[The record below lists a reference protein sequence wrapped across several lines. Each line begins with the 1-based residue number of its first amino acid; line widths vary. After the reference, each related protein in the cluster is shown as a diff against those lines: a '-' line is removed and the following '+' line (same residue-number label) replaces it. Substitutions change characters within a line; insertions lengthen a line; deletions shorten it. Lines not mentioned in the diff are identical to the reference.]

1 MFSHGMRRLIL
12 GSRQPGVAEMSD
24 FLDMVCLMVA
34 LLSTQLVFTLYGAG
48 VRRPFGHLPKIP
60 DVPRY
65 MWNAS
70 KAIWVADC
78 LFAIFVFIMTISLF
92 SRMNVFAF
100 LFFSSTFYIFG
111 ELLTY
116 KIRLVPSFFISL
128 ALAVLSVALVWHGG
142 LAKLIVAAG

>member
-1 MFSHGMRRLIL
+1 
-12 GSRQPGVAEMSD
+12 MSD
-24 FLDMVCLMVA
+24 FLDTASLVVA

-65 MWNAS
+65 LWRANSAVMV
-70 KAIWVADC
+70 IDF
-78 LFAIFVFIMTISLF
+78 LFALFVIVMMLSLY

-100 LFFSSTFYIFG
+100 IFFSSAFYVLG

-116 KIRLVPSFFISL
+116 RIKLVPSFFASL
-128 ALAVLSVALVWHGG
+128 AFAVLAVMLVWPAVPGT
-142 LAKLIVAAG
+142 LIVAAG

>member
-1 MFSHGMRRLIL
+1 
-12 GSRQPGVAEMSD
+12 MSD
-24 FLDMVCLMVA
+24 FLDTACLVVA

-65 MWNAS
+65 LWRARMTVRVVDW
-70 KAIWVADC
+70 
-78 LFAIFVFIMTISLF
+78 LFLIFVFVMMVSLF
-92 SRMNVFAF
+92 SRMNVLAFAF
-100 LFFSSTFYIFG
+100 FSFIFYIFG

-116 KIRLVPSFFISL
+116 KVRLLPSFFISL

-142 LAKLIVAAG
+142 TAMLIVAAG

>member
-1 MFSHGMRRLIL
+1 
-12 GSRQPGVAEMSD
+12 MSD
-24 FLDMVCLMVA
+24 FLDTAGLVVA

-65 MWNAS
+65 LWRAD
-70 KAIWVADC
+70 KAVMAVDYAFS
-78 LFAIFVFIMTISLF
+78 LFVFIMMLSLF

-100 LFFSSTFYIFG
+100 IFFSSAFYVLG

-116 KIRLVPSFFISL
+116 KIRLVPSFFASL
-128 ALAVLSVALVWHGG
+128 ALAVLAAALVFPGVPST
-142 LAKLIVAAG
+142 LIVAAG